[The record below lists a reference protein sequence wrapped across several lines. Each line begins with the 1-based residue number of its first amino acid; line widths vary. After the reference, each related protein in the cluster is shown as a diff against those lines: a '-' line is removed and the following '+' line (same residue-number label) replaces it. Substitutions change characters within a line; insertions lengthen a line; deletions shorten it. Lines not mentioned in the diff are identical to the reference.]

1 MKMFIY
7 CAGGFGREVYDVA
20 LRANQAHGRWDAVY
34 FIDDYAESG
43 SDFYGTR
50 VYTLDAVLREFD
62 AAEVEVVIANGEPL
76 YRQRIHDKLA
86 THGVRLG
93 AVIDSSAV
101 FSSQCAAAPGT
112 IVAPFCQ
119 VSGLV
124 KLGRNVAVNTQAIVG
139 HDVQLGDHCVV
150 SSMVNIGGGARI
162 GDNSYLGMGALIK
175 EGVNIGREVI
185 IGMGAVVY
193 NDIPDGMIALGNPAR
208 PMRPNV
214 DKLVFKK

>member
-7 CAGGFGREVYDVA
+7 CAGGFGREVYDMA
-20 LRANQAHGRWDAVY
+20 WRANQAHGKWTAIY

-43 SDFYGTR
+43 SDFYGTK
-50 VYTLDAVLREFD
+50 VYTLAAVLREFD
-62 AAEVEVVIANGEPL
+62 PAEVEVVIANGEPL
-76 YRQRIHDKLA
+76 YRQKIYDKVMA
-86 THGVRLG
+86 HGVRLG
-93 AVIDSSAV
+93 TVVESSAV
-101 FSSQCAAAPGT
+101 VSSQCELAPGT

-119 VSGLV
+119 LSGWI
-124 KLGRNVAVNTQAIVG
+124 KLGRNVAVNTMSIVG

-150 SSMVNIGGGARI
+150 SSMVNLGGGCRI

-175 EGVNIGREVI
+175 EGVTIGRDVI

-208 PMRPNV
+208 PMRPNT

>member
-20 LRANQAHGRWDAVY
+20 LRANQAHGRWDQIG

-43 SDFYGTR
+43 SDFYGTT
-50 VYTLDAVLREFD
+50 VYTLDAVLQQFD
-62 AAEVEVVIANGEPL
+62 PAQVETVIANGEPL

-86 THGVRLG
+86 ARGVRLG
-93 AVIDSSAV
+93 TVIDSGALVSA
-101 FSSQCAAAPGT
+101 QCEMAPGT

-124 KLGRNVAVNTQAIVG
+124 KLGANVAINTLSIVG

-150 SSMVNIGGGARI
+150 SSMVNVGGGARI
-162 GDNSYLGMGALIK
+162 GANSYLGMGALIK
-175 EGVNIGREVI
+175 EGVSIGRDVI